1 MRVVGPVLLSHP
13 LLSQMRFYAL
23 TRLRLLVY
31 VAAYVKR
38 CAAYA

>member
-1 MRVVGPVLLSHP
+1 MRVVGPVLLSHH
-13 LLSQMRFYAL
+13 LLSQMRLYAL

-38 CAAYA
+38 RAAYA